1 MNEASSALRDDVDA
15 FLVHLELERGSS
27 KNTVSS
33 YENDLL
39 SFVDFFLECGLKNW
53 SEVSLEILRQWLTF
67 LNKSECSS
75 ATVARKL
82 SALRSFSK
90 FAKARNMANLDVI
103 KQLKRPRYMRK
114 LPDTLTSEEV
124 SRILELNMENS
135 PLAIRDSAMFE
146 LIYSSGLR
154 VSELCDLKIQAID
167 LENCFLRVYGKGA
180 KERIVPFGS
189 IAKSKL
195 EQYLIGIRPK
205 FVKSR
210 TDSSFFIGMAGRKLS
225 RKTVWMLLKK
235 YIKLAGIEKS
245 VTPHT
250 LRHSFATHL
259 LENGADL
266 RSIQEMLGHADISTT
281 QIYTAVDKKRLM
293 SEYKKFH
300 QRDKF

>member
-1 MNEASSALRDDVDA
+1 MDERASVLKEGIDT

-27 KNTVSS
+27 KNTVAS

-39 SFVDFFLECGLKNW
+39 ALVDFFSKHALKNW

-67 LNKSECSS
+67 LDKSGCSS

-90 FAKARNMANLDVI
+90 FAKARNVANLDVA
-103 KQLKRPRYMRK
+103 KRLKRPRCMRK

-124 SRILELNMENS
+124 AKILELNGES
-135 PLAIRDSAMFE
+135 PLSMRNSAMFE

-154 VSELCDLKIQAID
+154 VSELCDIKIQAID
-167 LENCFLRVYGKGA
+167 FENCFLRVYGKGA
-180 KERIVPFGS
+180 KERSVPFGS

-195 EQYLIGIRPK
+195 ERYLTVARPK
-205 FVKSR
+205 FVKSK
-210 TDSSFFIGMAGRKLS
+210 TDSTFFIGITGRKLS
-225 RKTVWMLLKK
+225 RKTVWMHLKK

-293 SEYKKFH
+293 SDYRKFH